1 MEAIIVGYFFILG
14 CIIGSFLNVVIYR
27 LPNKLSI
34 VTPGSHC
41 PNCKHKIRWYENI
54 PLLSYIFLKGKCSQC
69 KCKISP
75 RYFLIELITGLL
87 FSLIIHYLGIDFA
100 SIIYIILGCV
110 FICIFFIDIDYYL
123 IPDTMILIIITLG
136 LVSLVTDLFVDV
148 SDLEVLDRIIGFIS
162 FGGFFLLIAIIGEK
176 ALKREALGGG
186 DIKLVAACGLL
197 IGWKL
202 MILGVFGGAL
212 IAVLIEIPRIMLNK
226 RAREAEIPFG
236 PYLVLGIYLSTL
248 FGNMFLDWYFGLFL

>member
-1 MEAIIVGYFFILG
+1 MELLIVIYFFILG

-27 LPNKLSI
+27 LPNKISI
-34 VTPGSHC
+34 VTPRSHC
-41 PNCKHKIRWYENI
+41 PKCKHQLKWHENI
-54 PLLSYIFLKGKCSQC
+54 PLFSYLFLKGKCSNC
-69 KCKISP
+69 KTKISP
-75 RYFLIELITGLL
+75 RYFLIELVTGLL
-87 FSLIIHYLGIDFA
+87 FALIVYFLGINFT

-110 FICIFFIDIDYYL
+110 FICIFFIDIDYYI
-123 IPDTMILIIITLG
+123 IPDTMILIIMALG
-136 LVSLVTDLFVDV
+136 LISLITDLFIDV
-148 SDLEVLDRIIGFIS
+148 SSLEVLDRIFGFVA
-162 FGGFFLLIAIIGEK
+162 FGGVFLLIAIIGEK

-212 IAVLIEIPRIMLNK
+212 IALLVEIPNILLK
-226 RAREAEIPFG
+226 RREREAEIPFG

-248 FGNMFLDWYFGLFL
+248 FGNIFLEWYFGLFL